1 MRPIRKIVIHCAAT
15 PEGQDVKLEAIRRY
29 HVEQRGFSDV
39 GYHWVIELDGTV
51 RQGRPEWAIGA
62 HVKGENL
69 DSIGICYVGGLSA
82 DGRQPRDT
90 RTPAQRRALI
100 DLVRQIKERYGPLT
114 VHGHRE
120 YANKA
125 CPSFDVAAEAELHG

>member
-29 HVEQRGFSDV
+29 HVEQRGFSDI

-62 HVKGENL
+62 HVKGQNL
-69 DSIGICYVGGLSA
+69 DSIGVCYVGGLTS
-82 DGRQPRDT
+82 DGRQPKDT
-90 RTPAQRRALI
+90 RTPAQRRALV
-100 DLVRQIKERYGPLT
+100 DLVRQIKQRHGPLS

-125 CPSFDVAAEAELHG
+125 CPCFEVAAEGDLHG